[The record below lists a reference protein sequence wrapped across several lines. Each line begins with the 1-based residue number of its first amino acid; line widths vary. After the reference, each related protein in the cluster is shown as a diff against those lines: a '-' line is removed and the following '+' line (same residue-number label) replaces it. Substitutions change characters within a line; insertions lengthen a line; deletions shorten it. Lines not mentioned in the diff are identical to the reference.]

1 MELTTFYRNYSLIR
15 NKRKAEKHIYG
26 TLFLDT
32 GQQAVKGCDPQEKQ
46 TGKKNKQNESYNC
59 QSLLMRGNSQAVS

>member
-26 TLFLDT
+26 TLSLDT
-32 GQQAVKGCDPQEKQ
+32 GQQAVKACDPQGKQ
-46 TGKKNKQNESYNC
+46 TGEEK
-59 QSLLMRGNSQAVS
+59 